1 MEYVFTER
9 SYALML
15 TDKLSKLSVS
25 ISKGNLYS
33 NKESIKANINEYFEL
48 PKTVMEE

>member
-1 MEYVFTER
+1 
-9 SYALML
+9 ML
-15 TDKLSKLSVS
+15 TDKLSKRSVS